1 MVSPPCDAVV
11 CKGLL
16 SFHVA
21 HFLTSHPHTS
31 MPIVHKMNKRQS
43 LTWRPR
49 NAGGNR
55 SKSFTAPGSCAT
67 YHDGCMVLNFG
78 FFVMDLVMV
87 CLHNRN
93 QRCVLT
99 APVHHPPRCA
109 HIIIDTL
116 SFVGLP
122 SRELI
127 TVYTQKVRH
136 CVTFVSVRCLEQ
148 RTELWYCGAAI
159 DALKGRRGVILA
171 RTPHHGITNK

>member
-1 MVSPPCDAVV
+1 MIQNVDCMPEHSYWVYLKKTPRSSHDADKMVSPPCDAVV

-67 YHDGCMVLNFG
+67 YHDGFMVLNFG
-78 FFVMDLVMV
+78 FFVMDSVMA
-87 CLHNRN
+87 
-93 QRCVLT
+93 CVDTTETSDAFL
-99 APVHHPPRCA
+99 PRLSIIHH
-109 HIIIDTL
+109 
-116 SFVGLP
+116 
-122 SRELI
+122 
-127 TVYTQKVRH
+127 
-136 CVTFVSVRCLEQ
+136 
-148 RTELWYCGAAI
+148 
-159 DALKGRRGVILA
+159 DALTLLLTRFHL
-171 RTPHHGITNK
+171 